1 MLRRETAV
9 ELPISSSKLVADGSG
24 ATTSSRLV
32 TDATGDTAFNN
43 INERISPMPTD
54 RNSNQSQNYLVTIT
68 SDSNQ
73 TRLRKSIESL
83 PKNSSSETEYSLQ
96 PYRVIKQSSNETNT
110 SLTGSYNID
119 QSFGGHDIPLD
130 NTNDSNVHYTTVIEN
145 PDAVTSSDSA
155 SLNKTMD
162 LTTTAISPLPAAKPI
177 ITTTTTKTT
186 AVTSTPAQRV
196 KGRQMSA
203 ESGLRSLKKQF
214 SIDHGTAKSFAGQS
228 NDYLKPD
235 SFDSPLTSRTN
246 LKLPNLKTLAT
257 VTSSST
263 STDESKDE
271 RNIPTIT
278 TNVVLDEI
286 TKLSSNINNR
296 TKDDDNNTKGSD
308 PPFNE
313 TMC

>member
-9 ELPISSSKLVADGSG
+9 ELRTSTSKLAADGSG
-24 ATTSSRLV
+24 ATTSSRV
-32 TDATGDTAFNN
+32 ATGAAGDTAVNN
-43 INERISPMPTD
+43 INERISPMLNHHLSTE
-54 RNSNQSQNYLVTIT
+54 RNPNQSQTYLAIT
-68 SDSNQ
+68 FDSNEA
-73 TRLRKSIESL
+73 RLRKSIESL
-83 PKNSSSETEYSLQ
+83 QKNSSTDTEYSLQ

-119 QSFGGHDIPLD
+119 QSFGGHELSLD
-130 NTNDSNVHYTTVIEN
+130 NTNDSTVHYTTVVEN
-145 PDAVTSSDSA
+145 PDAGTSSDSA
-155 SLNKTMD
+155 SLNKTTD
-162 LTTTAISPLPAAKPI
+162 LTITAPSPAAAGV
-177 ITTTTTKTT
+177 TT
-186 AVTSTPAQRV
+186 VTSTPVQRV

-214 SIDHGTAKSFAGQS
+214 SIDHGTSNSFAGQS
-228 NDYLKPD
+228 NDYPKPD
-235 SFDSPLTSRTN
+235 SLDSPLTSRTIF
-246 LKLPNLKTLAT
+246 KLSNPKTLAT
-257 VTSSST
+257 VASSST

-296 TKDDDNNTKGSD
+296 TKDDDNNTNESD

>member
-9 ELPISSSKLVADGSG
+9 ELPISSSKLTVDGSG
-24 ATTSSRLV
+24 ATTSSRL
-32 TDATGDTAFNN
+32 ATAAAGNIAVNN
-43 INERISPMPTD
+43 INERISPMLNHHLSTD
-54 RNSNQSQNYLVTIT
+54 RNPNQSQNYLVPIT

-73 TRLRKSIESL
+73 TRIRKSIESL
-83 PKNSSSETEYSLQ
+83 QKNSSSDTEYSLQ

-119 QSFGGHDIPLD
+119 QSFGGHELSLD
-130 NTNDSNVHYTTVIEN
+130 NTNDSTVHYTTVIEN
-145 PDAVTSSDSA
+145 PDAGTSSDSA
-155 SLNKTMD
+155 SLNKTTD
-162 LTTTAISPLPAAKPI
+162 LT
-177 ITTTTTKTT
+177 ITTVPSPAVGAATTTSIT
-186 AVTSTPAQRV
+186 TSTPAKRV

-214 SIDHGTAKSFAGQS
+214 SIDHGTSKSFAGQL
-228 NDYLKPD
+228 NDYPKPD
-235 SFDSPLTSRTN
+235 SFDSPLTSRTT
-246 LKLPNLKTLAT
+246 LKLSNPKMLAT
-257 VTSSST
+257 VASSST

-308 PPFNE
+308 QPFNE